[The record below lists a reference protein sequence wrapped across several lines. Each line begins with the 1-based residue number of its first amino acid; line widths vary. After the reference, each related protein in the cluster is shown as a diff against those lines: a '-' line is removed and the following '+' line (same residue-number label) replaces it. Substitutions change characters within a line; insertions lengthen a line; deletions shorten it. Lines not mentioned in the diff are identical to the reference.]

1 MGFNFDKGIDRR
13 NTNSIKWD
21 FVSKYYGTDNVL
33 PMWVADMDFP
43 APEPVKNAIKRR
55 AEHGAYGYTDMAE
68 SFYDSIIGWMNR
80 RHQWNIK
87 KDWIVYTPGVVP
99 AVNMAIMAYTNP
111 GDKVIIQSPVYF
123 PFFEAVKSNER
134 ELIDNQLVLKNGR
147 YEMDFENLEKNID
160 EKTKLLILC
169 SPHNPVGRV
178 WSKEELLRLGEICI
192 KNNIIIVSDE
202 IHSDIIYGDN
212 RHLPLG
218 SLSDELLNNTITC
231 MAPSKTFNVAG
242 LAASAIIIPDKVLRT
257 KFKDIINRVHIGMA
271 NTFGAVALEA
281 CYNHGEEWLE
291 ELLNYLQ
298 ENVLYVEKFIEKN
311 IPEIGVKKPEGTYLM
326 WLDFKK
332 LGFNAKQLKEFMIKE
347 AKVALNDGITF
358 GPGGEGFQ
366 RMNIACPRSTI
377 KEGLERIERAVRGK
391 L

>member
-21 FVSKYYGTDNVL
+21 FVSKYYGTDDVL

-43 APEPVKNAIKRR
+43 APEPVINAIKRR

-80 RHQWNIK
+80 RHQWDIK

-218 SLSDELLNNTITC
+218 SLSEELLNNTITC

-242 LAASAIIIPDKVLRT
+242 LAASAIIIPDKGLRT

-326 WLDFKK
+326 WLDFRK